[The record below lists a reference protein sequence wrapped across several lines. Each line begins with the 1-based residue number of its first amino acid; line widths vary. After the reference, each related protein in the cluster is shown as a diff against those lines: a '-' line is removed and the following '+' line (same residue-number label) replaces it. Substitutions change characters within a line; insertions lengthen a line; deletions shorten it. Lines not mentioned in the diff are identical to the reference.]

1 MTLQKDD
8 ATYFVVLESENN
20 IENVLIQCDIPIKL
34 LDVDQNS
41 AVVSFSECKPSVRNC
56 TNFLKKFSTT

>member
-8 ATYFVVLESENN
+8 ATYFIILESENN
-20 IENVLIQCDIPIKL
+20 IENVLIQCDISIKL

-41 AVVSFSECKPSVRNC
+41 AVVSFSECKPSVRNN
-56 TNFLKKFSTT
+56 TSFIIFI

>member
-8 ATYFVVLESENN
+8 ATYFIVLESENN

-41 AVVSFSECKPSVRNC
+41 AVVSFSECKPSVRNII
-56 TNFLKKFSTT
+56 N

>member
-8 ATYFVVLESENN
+8 ATYFMVLESENN

-34 LDVDQNS
+34 LDVDNNS
-41 AVVSFSECKPSVRNC
+41 AVVSFSECTASVRD
-56 TNFLKKFSTT
+56 KFFFNPVP